1 MVTGVMEVTLVKA
14 RGLKNT
20 HFIFGGKI
28 DPYVVIRYNNQEH
41 RSSVAKGQGSTPVW
55 NEKIAFRVEYPGAG
69 PDDEHKLLLSIMD
82 KDTVSADDFLGQS
95 TIYLKDLFE
104 LGVEKGTAVEE
115 PTRYSVVDSNQIYSG
130 EIQVGITFT
139 AKVGAEDGDDFG
151 GWRESN
157 PDFLT

>member
-1 MVTGVMEVTLVKA
+1 MATGVMEVTLVKA

-20 HFIFGGKI
+20 DFIFGGKI
-28 DPYVVIRYNNQEH
+28 DPYVVIRYKNQEH
-41 RSSVAKGQGSTPVW
+41 RSTVAKGQGSTPVW
-55 NEKIAFRVEYPGAG
+55 NEKFTFRVQYPG

-82 KDTVSADDFLGQS
+82 KDTLSADDFLGQS

-104 LGVEKGTAVEE
+104 LGVENGTAVEE
-115 PTRYSVVDSNQIYSG
+115 PTRYSVVDGDKIYNG

-139 AKVGAEDGDDFG
+139 AKVEAEDVADFG